1 MKLLQVKTLF
11 TGLAAMLLLA
21 STTFAEPAFAN
32 KSSFHHGHQG
42 SQFQVYDKYF
52 PLHNGI
58 HFKRGHGKGFGK
70 FSNRGKF
77 LGHRGLVTDRVNSN
91 VVSVSKRRSFLATI
105 DAGLVS
111 VTTALFATEGRFR
124 MPFRPVL
131 LPGSTF
137 L

>member
-58 HFKRGHGKGFGK
+58 HFKRGHDKGFGK

-77 LGHRGLVTDRVNSN
+77 LGHRGFGHRQSKFKRGFGFKKKKFFSN
-91 VVSVSKRRSFLATI
+91 NRRGFGFGHNRSF
-105 DAGLVS
+105 
-111 VTTALFATEGRFR
+111 RHR
-124 MPFRPVL
+124 R
-131 LPGSTF
+131 
-137 L
+137 